1 VAQPPESA
9 QEKAAGVDPALL
21 RGWMER
27 YGPGLRRY
35 FARRVPPAEA
45 EELVQDVFLA
55 MHARSAAEPIDNVQ
69 GYLFRIA
76 ANLLAKRR
84 QREPWNWDR
93 HAGLE
98 GLYEPR
104 EEINPERTLIA
115 RQAAAGVLDALK
127 ALPPRTAEAFLLHRF
142 EEMTYAAI
150 ATHMGV
156 SVKAVEAL
164 IARAM
169 KRVGAVLEGR
179 P

>member
-1 VAQPPESA
+1 MAPPIRPDEASGDRSH
-9 QEKAAGVDPALL
+9 ERTAA
-21 RGWMER
+21 WMAE
-27 YGPGLRRY
+27 YGPALRRY
-35 FARRVPPAEA
+35 FRRSVGAGEA
-45 EELVQDVFLA
+45 EDLVQEVFLA
-55 MHARSAAEPIDNVQ
+55 MQVRGAHEEVENAS

-76 ANLLAKRR
+76 ANLLAKRK
-84 QREPWNWDR
+84 QREPWHWDR

-98 GLYEPR
+98 GVYEPR

>member
-1 VAQPPESA
+1 MAPPNRPEEARSDQRMA
-9 QEKAAGVDPALL
+9 V
-21 RGWMER
+21 WMAE
-27 YGPGLRRY
+27 YGPALRRY
-35 FARRVPPAEA
+35 FGRSVGAGEA
-45 EELVQDVFLA
+45 EDLVQEVFLA
-55 MHARSAAEPIDNVQ
+55 MQVRGQHETVENAS

-84 QREPWNWDR
+84 QREPWHWDR
-93 HAGLE
+93 HAALDGV
-98 GLYEPR
+98 YEPR
-104 EEINPERTLIA
+104 EEISPERSLIA
-115 RQAAAGVLDALK
+115 KQTAAGVLEALK

-169 KRVGAVLEGR
+169 KRVGAALEAR

>member
-1 VAQPPESA
+1 MAPPNRPEEARSDERMTA
-9 QEKAAGVDPALL
+9 
-21 RGWMER
+21 WMAE
-27 YGPGLRRY
+27 YGPALRRY
-35 FARRVPPAEA
+35 FGRSVGASEA
-45 EELVQDVFLA
+45 EDLVQEVFLA
-55 MHARSAAEPIDNVQ
+55 MQVRGAHETVENAS

-84 QREPWNWDR
+84 QKEPWHWDR
-93 HAGLE
+93 HAALDGV
-98 GLYEPR
+98 YEPR
-104 EEINPERTLIA
+104 EEISPERSLIA
-115 RQAAAGVLDALK
+115 KQAAAGVLVALK

-150 ATHMGV
+150 AAHMGV

-169 KRVGAVLEGR
+169 KRVGATLEAR

>member
-1 VAQPPESA
+1 MAPPIRPDE
-9 QEKAAGVDPALL
+9 AAGPGSRERMGV
-21 RGWMER
+21 WMAE
-27 YGPGLRRY
+27 YGPALRRY
-35 FARRVPPAEA
+35 FRRSVGAGEA
-45 EELVQDVFLA
+45 EDLVQEVFLA
-55 MHARSAAEPIDNVQ
+55 MQVRGAHETVENAS

-84 QREPWNWDR
+84 QREPWHWER
-93 HAGLE
+93 HATLDGF
-98 GLYEPR
+98 EPR
-104 EEINPERTLIA
+104 EEISPERALIA
-115 RQAAAGVLDALK
+115 KQAAAGVLEALK

-150 ATHMGV
+150 ATQMGV

>member
-1 VAQPPESA
+1 MAPPNRPEEAGSD
-9 QEKAAGVDPALL
+9 QRMAA
-21 RGWMER
+21 WMAE
-27 YGPGLRRY
+27 YGPALRRY
-35 FARRVPPAEA
+35 FGRSVGAGEA
-45 EELVQDVFLA
+45 EDLVQEVFLA
-55 MHARSAAEPIDNVQ
+55 MQVRGAHETVENAS

-84 QREPWNWDR
+84 QREPWHWDR

-98 GLYEPR
+98 GAYEPR
-104 EEINPERTLIA
+104 EEISPERTLIA
-115 RQAAAGVLDALK
+115 KQTAAGVLEALK

-150 ATHMGV
+150 AAHMGV

-169 KRVGAVLEGR
+169 KRVGATLEAR

>member
-1 VAQPPESA
+1 MAPPNRPEEARSDRRMA
-9 QEKAAGVDPALL
+9 V
-21 RGWMER
+21 WMAE
-27 YGPGLRRY
+27 YGPALRRY
-35 FARRVPPAEA
+35 FGRSVGAGEA
-45 EELVQDVFLA
+45 EDLVQEVFLA
-55 MHARSAAEPIDNVQ
+55 MQVRGQHETVENAS

-84 QREPWNWDR
+84 QREPWHWDR

-98 GLYEPR
+98 GAYEPR
-104 EEINPERTLIA
+104 EEISPERTLIA
-115 RQAAAGVLDALK
+115 KQTAAGVLEALK

-150 ATHMGV
+150 AAHMGV

-169 KRVGAVLEGR
+169 KRVGATLEAR

>member
-1 VAQPPESA
+1 MAPPNRPEEARSDQRMA
-9 QEKAAGVDPALL
+9 V
-21 RGWMER
+21 WMAE
-27 YGPGLRRY
+27 YGPALRRY
-35 FARRVPPAEA
+35 FGRSVGAGEA
-45 EELVQDVFLA
+45 EDLVQEVFLA
-55 MHARSAAEPIDNVQ
+55 MQVRGQHETVENAS

-84 QREPWNWDR
+84 QREPWHWDR

-98 GLYEPR
+98 GVYEPR
-104 EEINPERTLIA
+104 EEISPERTLIA
-115 RQAAAGVLDALK
+115 KQTAAGVLEALK

-150 ATHMGV
+150 AAHMGV

-169 KRVGAVLEGR
+169 KRVGATLEAR